1 MFVNLPIRPSL
12 IATWSQRW
20 VAGHESWPLAR
31 EGSDSGV
38 TLGPPKLAVIGVSR
52 NDFGHC
58 LKSIQT
64 QVRWFWKIHYFWC
77 NFAWFTKM
85 VSGFVST
92 AFMQHSQTQI
102 RPWFSWVFPW
112 KEQLSWNHFSAHTLM
127 GENETPLNLWHL
139 RSEMLRC
146 WWSVKMVCHF
156 DWSRPVVFS
165 QFCASKSSWHVRY
178 AGKTIIAWKGLAMLL
193 PCFIARVPK
202 KLALRQTT
210 KSSVGWKSWT
220 SLMVLSYFNP
230 HHDSWHF
237 WPKFQHK
244 SAGLS
249 AGKAGKTPVN

>member
-1 MFVNLPIRPSL
+1 
-12 IATWSQRW
+12 
-20 VAGHESWPLAR
+20 
-31 EGSDSGV
+31 
-38 TLGPPKLAVIGVSR
+38 
-52 NDFGHC
+52 
-58 LKSIQT
+58 
-64 QVRWFWKIHYFWC
+64 
-77 NFAWFTKM
+77 M

-112 KEQLSWNHFSAHTLM
+112 KEQLSWNHSSAHTLM

-139 RSEMLRC
+139 RCEMLRC

-202 KLALRQTT
+202 KACPTPNHQIKCWVKILNVTHGFVLFQSSPRLLAFLT
-210 KSSVGWKSWT
+210 KIPAQKCRS
-220 SLMVLSYFNP
+220 
-230 HHDSWHF
+230 
-237 WPKFQHK
+237 
-244 SAGLS
+244 
-249 AGKAGKTPVN
+249 